1 MKNLLLV
8 FAVLFVGI
16 LQAQE
21 KKVLTFKEIGW
32 TITIPDGF
40 AVLDS
45 AKQAANNQ
53 KGEKVLEKSTGLE
66 IDASATRTLVSINNG
81 PLSYLSAT
89 ITPYNEATDGDYNEV
104 SQQVNDILYQSMS
117 EQVKGAPVD
126 SATTTII
133 YGSLPFRKFT
143 LKIKLNDQLTMV
155 MVMLS
160 RLHKG
165 FDFGISYIYTDE
177 KGRLA
182 LEGMIEKSTF
192 NN

>member
-1 MKNLLLV
+1 MRNLLLV
-8 FAVLFVGI
+8 FAILFVGNV
-16 LQAQE
+16 QAQE
-21 KKVLTFKEIGW
+21 KKVLTFKELGW
-32 TITIPDGF
+32 TITIPDGY

-45 AKQAANNQ
+45 AKQAATNQ
-53 KGEKVLEKSTGLE
+53 KGEKILEKSTGLE

-89 ITPYNEATDGDYNEV
+89 ITPYDESEDGDYNEV

-126 SATTTII
+126 SATTEVV
-133 YGSLPFRKFT
+133 YGSLSFRKFT

-182 LEGMIEKSTF
+182 LEGMLQKSEFTK
-192 NN
+192 

>member
-1 MKNLLLV
+1 M
-8 FAVLFVGI
+8 
-16 LQAQE
+16 
-21 KKVLTFKEIGW
+21 
-32 TITIPDGF
+32 
-40 AVLDS
+40 LDS
-45 AKQAANNQ
+45 SKQAANNQ
-53 KGEKVLEKSTGLE
+53 KGEKILEKSTGLE

-89 ITPYNEATDGDYNEV
+89 ITPYDEAEDGDYNEV

-117 EQVKGAPVD
+117 EQVKGASVD
-126 SATTTII
+126 SATSQVM

-182 LEGMIEKSTF
+182 LEGMLQKSEFTK
-192 NN
+192 